1 MLNFINRK
9 EKKAKSI
16 YYVISKRRISGTDDL
31 NKFSKGSYKGPITNS
46 ELDVADISK
55 DVCRDLS
62 ELLPCG
68 SRLGLLEEIE
78 HLDTF

>member
-9 EKKAKSI
+9 EKKAKSM
-16 YYVISKRRISGTDDL
+16 YYVISKRRISGMDGL

-62 ELLPCG
+62 ELFALWKQAG
-68 SRLGLLEEIE
+68 
-78 HLDTF
+78 TT